1 MSTRNLATTAAW
13 VVAVAACSVAG
24 ITAWML
30 VTAPTD
36 VAMAFYEAFAHLARH
51 L

>member
-24 ITAWML
+24 VTAWLL
-30 VTAPTD
+30 VTTPTT
-36 VAMAFYEAFAHLARH
+36 VAMAFYEAFSHLVRY

>member
-24 ITAWML
+24 LTAWLM
-30 VTAPTD
+30 VTSPTT
-36 VAMAFYEAFAHLARH
+36 VALTFYQAFTHLAH
-51 L
+51 YL